1 MMSRAHNL
9 RLLLYANTGSNGQ
22 YNKKKKQQWMK
33 KVAYLENTKKISFS
47 LQAYVLI
54 VDRLVQW
61 L

>member
-1 MMSRAHNL
+1 MSRAHNL
-9 RLLLYANTGSNGQ
+9 QLLLYANTGSNGQ
-22 YNKKKKQQWMK
+22 YNKKKQQWMK
-33 KVAYLENTKKISFS
+33 KVAYLENMKKISSS